1 MTKQSAIVRSVV
13 LIMAL
18 AISLAIPAAAQFEE
32 SVNSSP
38 PDLTHYFRPALPQD
52 VAPAGK
58 SAIRPSI
65 AGSVFPGII
74 VVDTVVN
81 NTDPTLTNT
90 DTFSDTEPSIAISPD
105 NPNNIVITAF
115 SGAWSSPGSFAPWWQ
130 STDGGNTWTKQF
142 TIPAPPGISGAAG
155 CPCDQEVDYARG
167 GAVSGTFL
175 TVPTNVYSGTS
186 TDPSSSAAFMWNVI
200 GGVTQ
205 RTNSA
210 GVNIA
215 DQPQLMLGVDPF
227 VDQDD
232 IYVAYDDFSGSPNM
246 RVAGSPGTSPSNP
259 PDFSAIDN
267 LTGFSTGF
275 VNPGH
280 RLTTAPVSG
289 AVYSLFQ
296 QVDHLNPDGSKN
308 INFIL
313 NRSTDGGQ
321 TWGLNGSPTGVI
333 VANGDSVQP
342 TPKFGTVNALL
353 GGVDHVAVDPGSGD
367 VYVVYGN
374 RDSATRNT
382 RLSIVR
388 LTDDGAGGLII
399 GPSNF
404 VTDQVE
410 AALPSVAVT
419 NDALHTV
426 GVLYDTFDGFDP
438 TTTIPMFSAHLA
450 ISQDQ
455 GITFTDQVLETFLS
469 PAKDSGNQRQ
479 RVLGDYQQLKAVGST
494 FYGVFTGNGVPF
506 GRPFSNTDAI
516 FFRTD
521 APPPAGSAAHSKRA
535 SMGKQLTIGMVP

>member
-1 MTKQSAIVRSVV
+1 MRKLPAIVPGVV
-13 LIMAL
+13 LIFIL
-18 AISLAIPAAAQFEE
+18 ATSFVIPAVAQSDE
-32 SVNSSP
+32 SVNSTP
-38 PDLTHYFRPALPQD
+38 PDLTNYYRPAVPQD
-52 VAPAGK
+52 AAPGGK
-58 SAIRPSI
+58 PALQPRVLAP
-65 AGSVFPGII
+65 VFPDVL

-90 DTFSDTEPSIAISPD
+90 DTFGDTEPSIAISPD

-115 SGAWSSPGSFAPWWQ
+115 SGGWSSPGSFAPWWQ

-142 TIPAPPGISGAAG
+142 TIPIPPGVSAAG
-155 CPCDQEVDYARG
+155 CPCDQEVDYGHG
-167 GAVSGTFL
+167 GAISGTFL

-186 TDPSSSAAFMWNVI
+186 TDPSSGAAFMWNVI

-205 RTNSA
+205 RTNST
-210 GVNIA
+210 GINNA
-215 DQPQLMLGVDPF
+215 DQPQLLVGVDPF
-227 VDQDD
+227 VTQDD
-232 IYVAYDDFSGSPNM
+232 IYVAYDNFSGSPDM
-246 RVAGSPGTSPSNP
+246 RMAGSPGTSPSNP
-259 PDFSAIDN
+259 PDFSGIDN

-280 RLTTAPVSG
+280 RMATDARSG

-296 QVDHLNPDGSKN
+296 QFVHFNGDNSKN
-308 INFIL
+308 INFVL
-313 NRSTDGGQ
+313 NRSLDGGQ
-321 TWGLNGSPTGVI
+321 TWSLNGSSTGVI

-342 TPKFGTVNALL
+342 QPKFGTVNALL
-353 GGVDHVAVDPGSGD
+353 GGSDHVTVDPATGD
-367 VYVVYGN
+367 VYVVYGS
-374 RDSATRNT
+374 RDLGTGNT
-382 RLSIVR
+382 RLSIIR

-404 VTDQVE
+404 ITDQVE

-438 TTTIPMFSAHLA
+438 GTQLPTFSAHLA
-450 ISQDQ
+450 VSQDQ
-455 GITFTDQVLETFLS
+455 GVTFTDQVLESFLS
-469 PAKDSGNQRQ
+469 VVRDNGDSRQ
-479 RVLGDYQQLKAVGST
+479 RVLGDYQQLKAVGGA

-521 APPPAGSAAHSKRA
+521 APAPGGNEVASK
-535 SMGKQLTIGMVP
+535 

>member
-1 MTKQSAIVRSVV
+1 MRKLPAIVRGSV
-13 LIMAL
+13 LLLAL
-18 AISLAIPAAAQFEE
+18 ATAFIVPAVAQSDE
-32 SVNSSP
+32 SVNSTP
-38 PDLTHYFRPALPQD
+38 PDLTNYFRPAVPED
-52 VAPAGK
+52 SAPGGK
-58 SAIRPSI
+58 PAIRPRVL
-65 AGSVFPGII
+65 APVFPDVL

-90 DTFSDTEPSIAISPD
+90 DTFGDSEPSIAVSPD

-115 SGAWSSPGSFAPWWQ
+115 SGAWSSPSSFAPWWQ

-142 TIPAPPGISGAAG
+142 TIPIPPGVPSAVG
-155 CPCDQEVDYARG
+155 CPCDQEVDYGRG
-167 GAVSGTFL
+167 AAVSGTFL
-175 TVPTNVYSGTS
+175 TNNVYSGTS
-186 TDPSSSAAFMWNVI
+186 TDPSSGGAFMWNVI
-200 GGVTQ
+200 GGTTQ
-205 RTNSA
+205 RTNSF

-215 DQPQLMLGVDPF
+215 DQPQLLLGLDPF

-246 RVAGSPGTSPSNP
+246 RMAGSPGTSPSNP
-259 PDFSAIDN
+259 PDFSGIDN

-280 RLTTAPVSG
+280 RMATDPRSG

-296 QVDHLNPDGSKN
+296 RVNHFNADMSKN
-308 INFIL
+308 IDFTL

-321 TWGLNGSPTGVI
+321 TWGLNGSATGI
-333 VANGDSVQP
+333 TVANGSSVQP

-353 GGVDHVAVDPGSGD
+353 GGSDHVTVDPGTGD
-367 VYVVYGN
+367 VYVVYGD
-374 RDSATRNT
+374 RDLATGNT

-426 GVLYDTFDGFDP
+426 GEIGR
-438 TTTIPMFSAHLA
+438 AH
-450 ISQDQ
+450 
-455 GITFTDQVLETFLS
+455 V
-469 PAKDSGNQRQ
+469 
-479 RVLGDYQQLKAVGST
+479 
-494 FYGVFTGNGVPF
+494 
-506 GRPFSNTDAI
+506 
-516 FFRTD
+516 
-521 APPPAGSAAHSKRA
+521 
-535 SMGKQLTIGMVP
+535 